1 MTALIEWKNSLHEQK
16 WNHLFPTSWVLEE
29 PKEPSTTFLGGPVLL
44 LGLIDWFRP
53 WFQPFLPPFDD
64 TYKMLSFHFGLT
76 YKAHFLRD
84 DRTGQKPTFLFS
96 EHFCRSPPGG
106 AVAFVYV
113 LGFWP
118 FWGPLKCDFQLFLA
132 PFQSWDKNLQNI
144 TFVGR
149 NVFPNSFYSQNRI
162 LKYWTWS
169 VFPFWPFL
177 KVSASIFSTFSG
189 PIQILAQKSTK

>member
-1 MTALIEWKNSLHEQK
+1 MKALIKGKNSLHEQK
-16 WNHLFPTSWVLEE
+16 WNHLFPISYVLEE
-29 PKEPSTTFLGGPVLL
+29 PNEPSTNFLGGPVLL
-44 LGLIDWFRP
+44 LGLMDWFRP

-118 FWGPLKCDFQLFLA
+118 FWRGVYNFFPLFLA
-132 PFQSWDKNLQNI
+132 PFQSWDKKLQNI
-144 TFVGR
+144 TKLGWH
-149 NVFPNSFYSQNRI
+149 VFPKSFYGQNRI
-162 LKYWTWS
+162 SKNWR
-169 VFPFWPFL
+169 
-177 KVSASIFSTFSG
+177 
-189 PIQILAQKSTK
+189 

>member
-1 MTALIEWKNSLHEQK
+1 MKVFLRRQISKTGITHFVPKIMTSHIYI
-16 WNHLFPTSWVLEE
+16 FPPSWVLEE
-29 PKEPSTTFLGGPVLL
+29 PKKPSTTFLGGPVLL

-64 TYKMLSFHFGLT
+64 TYKMLSFYFGLT
-76 YKAHFLRD
+76 YKTHFLRD

-118 FWGPLKCDFQLFLA
+118 FWGSLKCDFHLFLA
-132 PFQSWDKNLQNI
+132 PFKSWDKNLQNI
-144 TFVGR
+144 KKLGW
-149 NVFPNSFYSQNRI
+149 NVFPKSFYGQNRI
-162 LKYWTWS
+162 SKNWT
-169 VFPFWPFL
+169 
-177 KVSASIFSTFSG
+177 
-189 PIQILAQKSTK
+189 